1 MARTG
6 ITYDQVAATADLLFG
21 QGNDVS
27 ILTVRAQLGTGSP
40 NTIHK
45 HLTLWRETRPQQA
58 RAERA
63 PLASTIIDSIYEA
76 QERVKA
82 EARAEIENKLVQAQI
97 ESDELSTIGEALE
110 RERDALA
117 EEVTTLKKDRDE
129 LKGKADL
136 QAVEIKELK
145 GAIDR
150 EQKAA
155 EIARTEL
162 AKELLKIDSQGEK
175 IAEQKIEIDRLKAQL
190 EKVLG
195 DKHQAEK
202 SAAVYE
208 ADLKTMTDRMA
219 KAEASLA
226 QAATELDS
234 VKDKLTKTTIE
245 LKSHE
250 INLKN
255 AAEARNNALN
265 DLKEAKAEIKK
276 ARAEIDESRAKFD
289 TANAE
294 LSTIKAAKER
304 SYHVSN

>member
-82 EARAEIENKLVQAQI
+82 EARAEIEHKLVQAQI

-129 LKGKADL
+129 LKGKAD

-150 EQKAA
+150 EQKVA
-155 EIARTEL
+155 EIARTEF
-162 AKELLKIDSQGEK
+162 ANEYFKIDSQGEK
-175 IAEQKIEIDRLKAQL
+175 IAEQKIEINRLKAQL

-226 QAATELDS
+226 PVETELNS
-234 VKDKLTKTTIE
+234 VKDKLTKITIE

-255 AAEARNNALN
+255 AAEARNNALS

-294 LSTIKAAKER
+294 LSTIKAAKE
-304 SYHVSN
+304 